1 MVIQDV
7 SNARLAMKELYS
19 DDCVELVDKNID
31 TDHIYIVYIKL

>member
-7 SNARLAMKELYS
+7 SKARIAMIELYG
-19 DDCVELVDKNID
+19 DDCVELIDKHID

>member
-7 SNARLAMKELYS
+7 SKARIAMKELYG
-19 DDCVELVDKNID
+19 DDCVELIDKHID